1 MAFIHLTP
9 FPSRFWG
16 IWVALWG
23 HEQDSSME
31 NGIGPEST
39 VMSVLGKE
47 DQK

>member
-9 FPSRFWG
+9 FLSRFWG
-16 IWVALWG
+16 MWVALWVR
-23 HEQDSSME
+23 EQDSSME